1 MEINVQKST
10 ILRPAQETPKQRLPN
25 SDLDLVAPSNYNPL
39 VFFYRR
45 PNYSSPNFFDAGL
58 LKEALKKILVP
69 FHPVAGRLPSDESGR
84 TNILCNGEGV
94 LFVEAETSCII
105 DDFGDFAEGSKL
117 LPLLPTFDDTKDNSS
132 YPLMM
137 TQVTR
142 FKCGGVCLATRFHHI
157 LADGASTYHFVN
169 SWAEMT
175 RGVPISIPPFFDR
188 TVLDFGVPNSPR
200 FHHTEYDP
208 PPLMNTPT
216 QNSESICTAILNLS
230 LEQINILKEKS
241 KENRGSTFEYT
252 RLEVLAAHIWRCV
265 CKAQGVVFLEAE
277 TSCAI
282 DDLGDFESSVKLMN
296 LAPPVDSNEDISSYP
311 LILVQVTHFLCAP
324 YVGRWNF
331 NTSFLD
337 LVGFLVVAAHVWR
350 CVCKARGL
358 PVDQATKLHIPT
370 NGRSKLL
377 NPTIPLGYIGNVS
390 FSSAPMALSGDIQ
403 SEPLNHA
410 IERIHKAVKQ
420 MDDKYLNSS
429 LAYLKQ
435 QPDLKALRR
444 EAHTYGCPNLLI
456 SKLIDMPVNGA
467 SFGWGGAVFSRTIN
481 DIWDGEVYIL
491 PGPAADGSL
500 LVIIALQEVI
510 LRHFS
515 SMLERK
521 M

>member
-1 MEINVQKST
+1 M
-10 ILRPAQETPKQRLPN
+10 
-25 SDLDLVAPSNYNPL
+25 
-39 VFFYRR
+39 
-45 PNYSSPNFFDAGL
+45 
-58 LKEALKKILVP
+58 
-69 FHPVAGRLPSDESGR
+69 
-84 TNILCNGEGV
+84 
-94 LFVEAETSCII
+94 
-105 DDFGDFAEGSKL
+105 
-117 LPLLPTFDDTKDNSS
+117 
-132 YPLMM
+132 
-137 TQVTR
+137 
-142 FKCGGVCLATRFHHI
+142 
-157 LADGASTYHFVN
+157 
-169 SWAEMT
+169 
-175 RGVPISIPPFFDR
+175 
-188 TVLDFGVPNSPR
+188 
-200 FHHTEYDP
+200 
-208 PPLMNTPT
+208 
-216 QNSESICTAILNLS
+216 
-230 LEQINILKEKS
+230 
-241 KENRGSTFEYT
+241 
-252 RLEVLAAHIWRCV
+252 
-265 CKAQGVVFLEAE
+265 
-277 TSCAI
+277 
-282 DDLGDFESSVKLMN
+282 
-296 LAPPVDSNEDISSYP
+296 
-311 LILVQVTHFLCAP
+311 
-324 YVGRWNF
+324 
-331 NTSFLD
+331 
-337 LVGFLVVAAHVWR
+337 
-350 CVCKARGL
+350 
-358 PVDQATKLHIPT
+358 
-370 NGRSKLL
+370 

>member
-265 CKAQGVVFLEAE
+265 CKA
-277 TSCAI
+277 
-282 DDLGDFESSVKLMN
+282 
-296 LAPPVDSNEDISSYP
+296 
-311 LILVQVTHFLCAP
+311 
-324 YVGRWNF
+324 
-331 NTSFLD
+331 
-337 LVGFLVVAAHVWR
+337 
-350 CVCKARGL
+350 
-358 PVDQATKLHIPT
+358 
-370 NGRSKLL
+370 
-377 NPTIPLGYIGNVS
+377 
-390 FSSAPMALSGDIQ
+390 
-403 SEPLNHA
+403 
-410 IERIHKAVKQ
+410 
-420 MDDKYLNSS
+420 
-429 LAYLKQ
+429 
-435 QPDLKALRR
+435 R
-444 EAHTYGCPNLLI
+444 E
-456 SKLIDMPVNGA
+456 
-467 SFGWGGAVFSRTIN
+467 
-481 DIWDGEVYIL
+481 
-491 PGPAADGSL
+491 
-500 LVIIALQEVI
+500 
-510 LRHFS
+510 
-515 SMLERK
+515 
-521 M
+521 

>member
-265 CKAQGVVFLEAE
+265 CKALPAIHTASVYFYRRRTAGCSNSFEA
-277 TSCAI
+277 
-282 DDLGDFESSVKLMN
+282 DLMNESLSNVLVSFYPMAGRLGWDENGRIEIVVKLMN

-337 LVGFLVVAAHVWR
+337 LVG
-350 CVCKARGL
+350 
-358 PVDQATKLHIPT
+358 
-370 NGRSKLL
+370 
-377 NPTIPLGYIGNVS
+377 